1 MTGLVMLALMAG
13 SAQAAS
19 GPPDPDAPPGA
30 SGQWLP
36 DEEWVMER
44 WTPFDQSRLYATLKT
59 TRPGV
64 ERWLADSRGRRTLLE
79 LARRRGIGRATLVR
93 RLMAPQR
100 RRLTHSRFAL
110 LRARTSRVVT
120 QSHLAQHMLFHTF
133 HTWAVR
139 DAARRRLG
147 LSEREWNHLRNRPR
161 GDGPGM
167 SVVQIARRRHVPVER
182 LRAPVLR
189 SVTRATRR
197 GVHRRQ
203 MPPAQAAVQLDEQ
216 RWKIEYW
223 PLDRSHRD
231 PAGRTA
237 HLLCDL

>member
-1 MTGLVMLALMAG
+1 
-13 SAQAAS
+13 
-19 GPPDPDAPPGA
+19 
-30 SGQWLP
+30 
-36 DEEWVMER
+36 MER
-44 WTPFDQSRLYATLKT
+44 WTPFDESRLYDALHT

-79 LARRRGIGRATLVR
+79 LARRRGIARATLVR
-93 RLMAPQR
+93 RLVAP
-100 RRLTHSRFAL
+100 SRGRVTRAQYAR
-110 LRARTSRVVT
+110 LRARTNRVVT

-167 SVVQIARRRHVPVER
+167 SVVQIARRRHVPVKS

-189 SVTRATRR
+189 SIDRATRR
-197 GVHRRQ
+197 GVRRREL
-203 MPPAQAAVQLDEQ
+203 PPEQAATELAEQ
-216 RWKIEYW
+216 NWKIDYW
-223 PLDRSHRD
+223 PLDLSHRD
-231 PAGRTA
+231 HAGHSARMV
-237 HLLCDL
+237 CDL